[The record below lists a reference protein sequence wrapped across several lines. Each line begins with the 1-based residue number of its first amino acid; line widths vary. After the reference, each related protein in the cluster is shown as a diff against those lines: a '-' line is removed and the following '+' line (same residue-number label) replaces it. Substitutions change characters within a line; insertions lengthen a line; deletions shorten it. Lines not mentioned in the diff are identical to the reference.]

1 MVSAVIFD
9 CDGTLVDSLDVH
21 LRSWKKA
28 FEELGVKLRE
38 EESVK
43 LRKEE
48 IGKRFGKSVTAIL
61 LEVLPP
67 RLHGKMA
74 ELTKRKRQHFAG
86 QLTSLKLYP
95 GVEKVLKELRERSI
109 PMAVATSMS
118 RESLHSSLQVLG
130 IEKYFEVVVTAED
143 VNRGKPDPEMLLR
156 AAEKLGEKPQNCL
169 VVGDSVF
176 DVLAA
181 ERAGM
186 PVVVVANNPYQ
197 IAQIRGKGVKIVK
210 NITEIL
216 YLL

>member
-21 LRSWKKA
+21 LRTWRKA
-28 FEELGVKLRE
+28 FEDLGIPFRE
-38 EESVK
+38 
-43 LRKEE
+43 EE
-48 IGKRFGKSVTAIL
+48 IGKQFGKPGTAIL
-61 LEVLPP
+61 SRVLPP
-67 RLHGKMA
+67 GFHGKIA
-74 ELTKRKRQHFAG
+74 ELTKSKRQHFAE
-86 QLTSLKLYP
+86 QLTSLKLCP
-95 GVEKVLKELRERSI
+95 GVEMVLKELRKRSI

-118 RESLHSSLQVLG
+118 RESLHSSLRALE
-130 IEKYFEVVVTAED
+130 IEKYFDVVITAED
-143 VNRGKPDPEMLLR
+143 VNRGKPDPEMLLN

-186 PVVVVANNPYQ
+186 LVVVVANNHYQ

-210 NITEIL
+210 NMAEIL
-216 YLL
+216 DLL